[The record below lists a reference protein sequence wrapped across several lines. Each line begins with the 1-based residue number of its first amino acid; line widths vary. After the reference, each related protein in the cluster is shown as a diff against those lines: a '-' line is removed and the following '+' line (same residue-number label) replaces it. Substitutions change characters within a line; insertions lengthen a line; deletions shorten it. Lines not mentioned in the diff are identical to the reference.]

1 MVGRP
6 MTVLLALLLCAGGTL
21 AHAADLYVI
30 CNADVAISAADIRD
44 VFLGDK
50 QFAGAVKLTP
60 VDNIAAQTMF
70 LERVLK
76 MGAAKYSVAWTK
88 KAFREGVNPPP
99 LEGSDAETLAYVRRT
114 PGSCSYLTAV
124 AANGADT
131 HGVVVVS
138 KF

>member
-1 MVGRP
+1 MFGRP
-6 MTVLLALLLCAGGTL
+6 MRVLLALLPCAGGTL
-21 AHAADLYVI
+21 AHATDLYVI
-30 CNADVAISAADIRD
+30 CNPSVSISAADIRD

-76 MGAAKYSVAWTK
+76 MRAAKYSIAWTK
-88 KAFREGVNPPP
+88 KSFRDGVNPPP

-114 PGSCSYLTAV
+114 PGACSYLSTPDTNGV
-124 AANGADT
+124 A
-131 HGVVVVS
+131 VVS
-138 KF
+138 KY